1 MEIIYWLKLL
11 SVKRAERHFCM
22 ELNISVESR
31 GVLSPLR
38 SSQISASAI
47 DTYVLLRSINLQP
60 RHIFFY
66 HIYSKKKKETWTFFK
81 KNGDKN
87 ERKWYAA
94 IRLHRR
100 Q

>member
-22 ELNISVESR
+22 ELNISVEFR

-38 SSQISASAI
+38 SSQISALAI
-47 DTYVLLRSINLQP
+47 DTYVLLRSINLQS

-66 HIYSKKKKETWTFFK
+66 YIYSKKKRNVNLFQEEW
-81 KNGDKN
+81 
-87 ERKWYAA
+87 R
-94 IRLHRR
+94 
-100 Q
+100 